1 MDEIILI
8 GAGGHARSC
17 IDVIEIEGR
26 YHIAGLVEK
35 DDSCSRNH
43 LGYSVIGTDDDLLEL
58 RKKYENH
65 CSLKQQIRL
74 NSLMSKTFRIWVNYL
89 GSKC

>member
-8 GAGGHARSC
+8 GAGGHSRSC

-35 DDSCSRNH
+35 DDSYSKNL
-43 LGYSVIGTDDDLLEL
+43 LGYSIIGTDENLLEL
-58 RKKYENH
+58 RKKYAP
-65 CSLKQQIRL
+65 SP
-74 NSLMSKTFRIWVNYL
+74 S
-89 GSKC
+89 